1 MLLTITYSG
10 RNTVELGYLL
20 HKNPFRPQR
29 FDLGY
34 GVAYVFYP
42 SVSEPVSPGI
52 EKTTVALLLDINPVD
67 LARGKT
73 GSGGGGLFDYVN
85 DRPYAASSFLSVAI
99 AKVFGTAMGGR
110 ADDHQ
115 TLSDSPL
122 DLEAGIAM
130 LPCRGNPAMINRVFE
145 PLGYEVSHES
155 FDADENFPSWGKSD
169 YVNLNIKGKVRLRDL
184 LKHVYVLIPVFD
196 RQKHYYIGEDEVEK
210 LLRHAED
217 WLPSHPER
225 DYITGRYLK
234 RLRPLVNKAFEQL
247 VRADERAGGLAN
259 EGETHAEMTERKR
272 NLNAQRL
279 DHVIEELKKSDAS
292 SVIDI
297 GCGEGNLL
305 RLLVKERRFAPGQ
318 KHLLPIMI

>member
-10 RNTVELGYLL
+10 QNTAELGYLL

-29 FDLGY
+29 FDLSY
-34 GVAYVFYP
+34 GAAYVFYP
-42 SVSEPVSPGI
+42 HVSEPVSPPI
-52 EKTTVALLLDINPVD
+52 EKTTAAILLDINPVD

-73 GSGGGGLFDYVN
+73 GSGGVDYVN

-110 ADDHQ
+110 ADNHQ

-122 DLEAGIAM
+122 DLDADIAM
-130 LPCRGNPAMINRVFE
+130 LPCRGNPAMIKRVFE
-145 PLGYEVSHES
+145 PLGYEVSWES

-169 YVNLNIKGKVRLRDL
+169 YVNLKIKGKIRLRDL
-184 LKHVYVLIPVFD
+184 LKHIYVLIPVFD

-210 LLRHAED
+210 LLRYAED

-225 DYITGRYLK
+225 EYITGRYLK
-234 RLRPLVNKAFEQL
+234 RLRPLVNKAFARL
-247 VRADERAGGLAN
+247 VCADERSGELADD
-259 EGETHAEMTERKR
+259 GEASVEMTECKL

-279 DHVIEELKKSDAS
+279 DSVIAELKRSDAN

-305 RLLVKERRFAPGQ
+305 RLLVKERRFARIG
-318 KHLLPIMI
+318 